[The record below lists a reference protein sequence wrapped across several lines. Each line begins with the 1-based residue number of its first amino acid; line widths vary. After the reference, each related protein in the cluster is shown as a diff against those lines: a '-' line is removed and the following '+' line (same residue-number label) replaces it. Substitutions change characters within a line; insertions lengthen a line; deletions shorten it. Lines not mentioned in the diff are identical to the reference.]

1 MRQIIKMLNQIKDKR
16 QKAMK
21 VKAAMLLVIKVVK
34 SRIITTTGP
43 IMSILPNLPKI
54 KACNYPR

>member
-34 SRIITTTGP
+34 SRIITTTSP
-43 IMSILPNLPKI
+43 IMSILLNLLKI
-54 KACNYPR
+54 KACS